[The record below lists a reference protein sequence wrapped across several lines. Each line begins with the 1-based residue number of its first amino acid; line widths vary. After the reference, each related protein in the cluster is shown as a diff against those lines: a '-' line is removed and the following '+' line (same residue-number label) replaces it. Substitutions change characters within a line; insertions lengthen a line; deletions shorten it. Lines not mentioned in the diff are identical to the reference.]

1 MTVYKTGGGKTH
13 IVRTIGVIEKG
24 IVLIF
29 IPLLTLSA
37 DVLTKFID
45 SNKNYGTITVQHLDE
60 LRENNFS
67 KYQKFLQ
74 TCEDMQRSTT
84 STIFVFLSPQFL
96 VNHDDAR
103 QVFIRASHRRTV
115 RVIVMDEIHLQVQHG
130 ESFRE
135 ECRELADVFFKEVFQ
150 HPNYPNIGIRFLGT
164 TATLPTRYVPAIERL
179 TTLNFTPSSIYR
191 GSPVD
196 FEQREIEMTLQIC
209 SVGGYVNIALT
220 SAVEYLTTD
229 TRKGKLVIFTNS
241 AYKSFHY
248 LKELEKKLNLKGGGL
263 GGYHTYHWRATQ
275 DRKEWENWIIL

>member
-1 MTVYKTGGGKTH
+1 MGNH
-13 IVRTIGVIEKG
+13 
-24 IVLIF
+24 
-29 IPLLTLSA
+29 
-37 DVLTKFID
+37 
-45 SNKNYGTITVQHLDE
+45 
-60 LRENNFS
+60 
-67 KYQKFLQ
+67 
-74 TCEDMQRSTT
+74 
-84 STIFVFLSPQFL
+84 FVS
-96 VNHDDAR
+96 
-103 QVFIRASHRRTV
+103 
-115 RVIVMDEIHLQVQHG
+115 
-130 ESFRE
+130 RE

-248 LKELEKKLNLKGGGL
+248 LKELEKKLNLKGGDWVDIIHITGGL
-263 GGYHTYHWRATQ
+263 HKTPKRVGELDYSV
-275 DRKEWENWIIL
+275 IM